1 MENSEEI
8 KRIQAAGMDVAA
20 VERMKFMMLR
30 HTDSG
35 RLLAEDAGPVRLYF
49 NHVDYK
55 DMSESLYGTIYF
67 DFEIAEDGC
76 KATYVVKYGVEEY
89 YRQLCAVNLDPAM
102 RNMNY
107 TLPDSPLSS
116 DKEIKGIVKPAYRDG
131 LWYLVRG
138 NGHKI
143 NDNGY
148 TYIKELGEGYFV
160 AERGALRNVLRRDG
174 SEVLSEWFRDVYDIR
189 NGYFMIGVTVNKTK
203 TTPTRYLYGLAHVS
217 GDILYPPIFEG
228 LAWNM
233 EGDSLHA
240 CIDGK
245 MHCFGLDGGVRDA
258 FNDYL
263 PYRLKV
269 DSALLIEKI
278 VSWTMHGLSFF
289 FRDTDE
295 PVDTEMTYRSG
306 RTLCI
311 RPVS

>member
-1 MENSEEI
+1 
-8 KRIQAAGMDVAA
+8 MDVAA

-35 RLLAEDAGPVRLYF
+35 RLLVEDAGPVRLCF

-67 DFEIAEDGC
+67 DFETAEDGY

-102 RNMNY
+102 RSMNY

-174 SEVLSEWFRDVYDIR
+174 SEVLSEWFRDVYDIGR
-189 NGYFMIGVTVNKTK
+189 RLI
-203 TTPTRYLYGLAHVS
+203 AC
-217 GDILYPPIFEG
+217 
-228 LAWNM
+228 
-233 EGDSLHA
+233 LH
-240 CIDGK
+240 
-245 MHCFGLDGGVRDA
+245 
-258 FNDYL
+258 
-263 PYRLKV
+263 
-269 DSALLIEKI
+269 
-278 VSWTMHGLSFF
+278 
-289 FRDTDE
+289 
-295 PVDTEMTYRSG
+295 
-306 RTLCI
+306 
-311 RPVS
+311 